1 MEKSDYI
8 YGIRAVMEAIEA
20 GKEIDK
26 IFIAKDLQGELA
38 AELIG
43 LARQNHVV
51 MQRVPLERINRI
63 TRKNHQGVIAM
74 MSAITYHRLEHL
86 VPELYEAGMLP
97 FIVVLDGITDVR
109 NFGAIART
117 CECAGVDAIVIPQHG
132 SVSVGG
138 DAIKTSAGALH
149 HIPVCRV
156 GSTAWAVKFLKENG
170 YNVAAVTEKSDMNYV
185 EGDYTGPVA
194 LVMGAED
201 TGISEAALDQC
212 ETRVGI
218 PMFGNIGSL
227 NVSVAAG
234 VAIYEVVRQSVRFLA
249 QAASPQAPFPEWS
262 PLPWRCYIS
271 SAAPEAGYYGK
282 TARLVWQRSYREAG
296 CPL

>member
-8 YGIRAVMEAIEA
+8 YGIRAVMEAMEA
-20 GKEIDK
+20 GKDIDK

-38 AELIG
+38 SQLIG
-43 LARQNHVV
+43 LARKMRVIT
-51 MQRVPLERINRI
+51 QRVPVERINRI
-63 TRKNHQGVIAM
+63 TRKNHQGVLAM
-74 MSAITYHRLEHL
+74 MSAVTYHRLDHL
-86 VPELYEAGMLP
+86 VPELYEAGILP
-97 FIVVLDGITDVR
+97 FIVILDGITDVR

-117 CECAGVDAIVIPQHG
+117 CECAGADAIIIPEHG

-138 DAIKTSAGALH
+138 DAVKTSAGALL

-170 YNVAAVTEKSDMNYV
+170 YNVVAVSEKAEISYV

-201 TGISEAALDQC
+201 TGISEATLNEC
-212 ETRVGI
+212 NTKVGI

-234 VAIYEVVRQSVRFLA
+234 VMIYEVVRQRL
-249 QAASPQAPFPEWS
+249 QANLE
-262 PLPWRCYIS
+262 II
-271 SAAPEAGYYGK
+271 
-282 TARLVWQRSYREAG
+282 
-296 CPL
+296 

>member
-8 YGIRAVMEAIEA
+8 YGLRAVMEAIEA

-26 IFIAKDLQGELA
+26 LFIAKDLQGDLA
-38 AELIG
+38 AQLIG
-43 LARQNHVV
+43 LAKQYHVV
-51 MQRVPLERINRI
+51 MQRVPMERINRI
-63 TRKNHQGVIAM
+63 TRKNHQGVLAM
-74 MSAITYHRLEHL
+74 MSAITYHRLDHI
-86 VPELYEAGMLP
+86 VPELYEAGLLP
-97 FIVVLDGITDVR
+97 FIVILDGITDVR

-117 CECAGVDAIVIPQHG
+117 CECAGVDAIVIPEHG

-170 YNVAAVTEKSDMNYV
+170 YRVAAVTEKSEMSYV
-185 EGDYTGPVA
+185 DGDYTGPVA

-201 TGISEAALDQC
+201 TGISEGALAQC
-212 ETRVGI
+212 DTRVGI

-234 VAIYEVVRQSVRFLA
+234 IMIYEVVHQ
-249 QAASPQAPFPEWS
+249 
-262 PLPWRCYIS
+262 
-271 SAAPEAGYYGK
+271 
-282 TARLVWQRSYREAG
+282 RLNANLEVV
-296 CPL
+296 

>member
-8 YGIRAVMEAIEA
+8 YGLRAVMEAIEA

-26 IFIAKDLQGELA
+26 LFIAKDLQGDLA
-38 AELIG
+38 AQLIG
-43 LARQNHVV
+43 LARQYHVV
-51 MQRVPLERINRI
+51 MQRVPMERINRI
-63 TRKNHQGVIAM
+63 TRKNHQGVLAM
-74 MSAITYHRLEHL
+74 MSAITYHRLDHI

-97 FIVVLDGITDVR
+97 FIVILDGITDVR

-117 CECAGVDAIVIPQHG
+117 CECAGVDAIVIPKHG

-170 YNVAAVTEKSDMNYV
+170 YSVAAVTEKSEMSYV
-185 EGDYTGPVA
+185 DGDYTGPVA

-201 TGISEAALDQC
+201 TGISEGALAQC
-212 ETRVGI
+212 DTRIGI

-234 VAIYEVVRQSVRFLA
+234 IMIYEVVRQ
-249 QAASPQAPFPEWS
+249 
-262 PLPWRCYIS
+262 
-271 SAAPEAGYYGK
+271 
-282 TARLVWQRSYREAG
+282 RLNANLEVI
-296 CPL
+296 